1 MFTGVLSLSPS
12 PPVRLSVFPV
22 YKLTRSPTYHRVL
35 LSEQLEQATVKFPIN
50 FQNLRTWGVV
60 TAAYVYVVV
69 FLWFIFRTT
78 FINFFSRSIWFTI
91 LHQRQLKQQNICGV
105 KRMYPRGLFPRRKL
119 IKIKLTCMMKRCL
132 NLVRDL
138 LVVFTRMTKLI
149 QVFPQTI

>member
-12 PPVRLSVFPV
+12 HPPVRSSVFPV

-35 LSEQLEQATVKFPIN
+35 LSEQPEQATVKFPIN

-60 TAAYVYVVV
+60 TASYVYVVV

-78 FINFFSRSIWFTI
+78 FINFFSCSIWFTI

-105 KRMYPRGLFPRRKL
+105 KKMYSRGFTPKT
-119 IKIKLTCMMKRCL
+119 IKT
-132 NLVRDL
+132 
-138 LVVFTRMTKLI
+138 TKYMWG
-149 QVFPQTI
+149 QEDVS

>member
-1 MFTGVLSLSPS
+1 MCTGVLSLSPS
-12 PPVRLSVFPV
+12 PPPPVRSSVFPV

-105 KRMYPRGLFPRRKL
+105 KKMYSRGFTPKT
-119 IKIKLTCMMKRCL
+119 IKT
-132 NLVRDL
+132 
-138 LVVFTRMTKLI
+138 TKYMWG
-149 QVFPQTI
+149 QEDVS

>member
-12 PPVRLSVFPV
+12 PPTPPPVRSSVFLV
-22 YKLTRSPTYHRVL
+22 YKITRSPTYHRVL

-105 KRMYPRGLFPRRKL
+105 KKMYSRGFTPKT
-119 IKIKLTCMMKRCL
+119 IKT
-132 NLVRDL
+132 
-138 LVVFTRMTKLI
+138 TKYMWG
-149 QVFPQTI
+149 QEDVS